1 LQDFLSQFDKLV
13 KSLKMK
19 LSKDSG
25 YLTGQLVRGELG
37 EQDGSGPRI
46 TIRYSSL

>member
-1 LQDFLSQFDKLV
+1 MSQFDKLV
-13 KSLKMK
+13 KSLEMK
-19 LSKDSG
+19 LSKDLG
-25 YLTGQLVRGELG
+25 YLTEQLGRGELG